1 MLTKAHQT
9 FTPRSAKGIMVHVH
23 AQGKL
28 HRVQHVNRTGQTQTE
43 CASQNTTQPFST
55 QLNHSTQ
62 CVSKLVTE
70 AEDWMTGTHSY
81 VP

>member
-1 MLTKAHQT
+1 
-9 FTPRSAKGIMVHVH
+9 MVHVH

-28 HRVQHVNRTGQTQTE
+28 HRVQYVNRTGQTQTE

-70 AEDWMTGTHSY
+70 AED
-81 VP
+81 